1 MPIQSLKEQL
11 NELKTQY
18 TKEKTTR
25 DLYVRQKEEKQKAL
39 KETEKEYEDILMMK
53 ELLEKSSDE
62 ARLNGKVVLSET
74 ASSSLQLV
82 MGDNLKVDMKLGNRS
97 GVPTA
102 DLEIVTEYGE
112 KEIRIDPND
121 EGGGIRD
128 LVSLSTFLATGL
140 LVGEDNKAPYFL
152 DEPTKFVSEE
162 YAEKTAHA
170 IKEIVKYSKKQAII
184 VTHEKE
190 YLPNVADA
198 SYELIKD
205 DEDGVTLSTRKL

>member
-205 DEDGVTLSTRKL
+205 DENGVTLSTRKL

>member
-39 KETEKEYEDILMMK
+39 KETEKEHEDILMMK

>member
-39 KETEKEYEDILMMK
+39 KETEKEHEDILMMK

-205 DEDGVTLSTRKL
+205 DENGVTLSTRKL